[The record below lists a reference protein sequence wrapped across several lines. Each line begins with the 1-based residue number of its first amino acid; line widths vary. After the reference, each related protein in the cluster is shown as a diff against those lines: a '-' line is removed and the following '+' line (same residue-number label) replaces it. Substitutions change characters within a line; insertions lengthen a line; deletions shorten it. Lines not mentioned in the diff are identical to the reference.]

1 MVRQTISSGLKF
13 DNGERKLLRWSK
25 LQWRIT
31 ISYVVMTV
39 AAVLLIEFIFGLF
52 SYIAL
57 TRFYANS
64 NDLITESRQLAQV
77 YALAAAAQATGG
89 QLDPHSTFKPGQAAS
104 LIPPGQSASG
114 YKTVPYI
121 NSSKSDRQQED
132 FALLIAPDGR
142 VLASSYPARYP
153 VGASAAQLLPGAAQ
167 AIARALRGQA
177 TSATISTAQGHAGY
191 TIQPVL
197 NSTKQPIGAI
207 YVQSPDHA
215 IQGFL
220 QGYPIGVLFSAIFWA
235 ILFAPFGGLFGWLT
249 TRGLV
254 RRIRRLAAATTL
266 FADGDYAQRVQVAKQ
281 DEVGQLEQQFNRM
294 AEQLVESIAQQQAL
308 AGQNARLAER
318 SRLSR
323 DLHDSV
329 KQQVFAVTMQ
339 LDAALSLMDEKDAAH
354 KHLLEA
360 EALAYQAQQE
370 LTTLIQELRPT
381 ALQENRLSEALR
393 DYVVAWSNQ
402 CGIAVD
408 MHIPPSCTLPQ
419 PVEEALW
426 RITQE
431 ALSNIARHSH
441 ATSVQIALECDQD
454 QVTLTIEDNGR
465 GFATAQLNGS
475 GVGLHS
481 MQERMQALGGSFII
495 ESHPGQGTRLVAHCS
510 SMLHAQPMSSWA

>member
-1 MVRQTISSGLKF
+1 MTRQPISSLLKPGR
-13 DNGERKLLRWSK
+13 GEQKPPRSSRI
-25 LQWRIT
+25 QWRMT

-39 AAVLLIEFIFGLF
+39 AVVLLVEFIFGLF

-64 NDLITESRQLAQV
+64 NDLITETRQLAQV
-77 YALAAAAQATGG
+77 YALAAAAQASGG
-89 QLDPHSTFKPGQAAS
+89 QLDPRSTFMSGQAAS
-104 LIPPGQSASG
+104 LIPPGQDASG
-114 YKTVPYI
+114 YKTVPYLDTR
-121 NSSKSDRQQED
+121 NPDVQQVD

-153 VGASAAQLLPGAAQ
+153 AGASAARLLPGASQ
-167 AIARALRGQA
+167 VIAKALRGRA
-177 TSATISTAQGHAGY
+177 TSAPISTTQGHAGY
-191 TIQPVL
+191 TVQPVL
-197 NSTKQPIGAI
+197 DRTKQPIGAI
-207 YVQSPDHA
+207 YVQAPDHA

-220 QGYPIGVLFSAIFWA
+220 QGYPLGVLVSAIFWA
-235 ILFAPFGGLFGWLT
+235 MFIAPFGGLFGWLT

-254 RRIRRLAAATTL
+254 KRIRRLAVATTL
-266 FADGDYAQRVQVAKQ
+266 FADGDYAQRVRVAKQ

-294 AEQLVESIAQQQAL
+294 AGQLVESIAQQQAL

-339 LDAALSLMDEKDAAH
+339 LDTALSLIDEKDAAR

-370 LTTLIQELRPT
+370 LTTLIQELRPA

-393 DYVVAWSNQ
+393 DYILAWSNQ
-402 CGIAVD
+402 HGIAVD
-408 MHIPPSCTLPQ
+408 MHIPPSWALPQ
-419 PVEEALW
+419 PVEEAFW

-431 ALSNIARHSH
+431 ALSNVARHSQ
-441 ATSVQIALECDQD
+441 ATNVQIVLECDQD

-465 GFATAQLNGS
+465 GFATAQLNDS

-481 MQERMQALGGSFII
+481 MRERMQALGGSFVI

-510 SMLHAQPMSSWA
+510 CMQPAQP